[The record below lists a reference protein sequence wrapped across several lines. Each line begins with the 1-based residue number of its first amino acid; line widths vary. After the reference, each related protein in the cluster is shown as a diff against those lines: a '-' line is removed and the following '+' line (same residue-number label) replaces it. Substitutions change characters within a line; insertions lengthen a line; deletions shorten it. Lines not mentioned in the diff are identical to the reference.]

1 MPFFDELELL
11 PDDPILSIP
20 KAFAEDPRPEKVNLG
35 IGAYKTAE
43 GLPLVLTAVKKAEVQ
58 IIQKNLNKEYLP
70 IEGDTEF
77 LNYGLQL
84 LFGPLLYQKIAPH
97 LFTAQTVGDSGALR
111 IAGEFFARNISRTI
125 FLSQPSWA
133 NHKLIF
139 ERSGLNVGSYPYYD
153 AVNHRFDF
161 TGMSSAIQNM
171 PAGSIILLQG
181 SCHNPSG
188 VDPSIEEWG
197 ELSALVKKQN
207 LIPFFDIAYQGFGV
221 SLDKDAEAIRYFAEQ
236 GHEMAVCYSFS
247 KNFGLYGE
255 RVGFLSILAE
265 RPESVTKIASQIK
278 TTIRSNYSN
287 PPLQGARIVKTI
299 LKSPEL
305 TNEWKIELE
314 NMRERISE
322 MRKALMAALLVKGSD
337 RDFSYFLHQKGL
349 FSFSG
354 LNPEQT
360 LRLRQ
365 EKAIY
370 MPQNGRIN
378 VAGLNTQNMQYV
390 ADSIISVIDPLR

>member
-1 MPFFDELELL
+1 MPFFDDLELL

-20 KAFAEDPRPEKVNLG
+20 IAFAADPRPEKVNLG

-43 GLPLVLTAVKKAEVQ
+43 GLPLVLTSVKKAEVQ

-70 IEGDTEF
+70 IEGDAEF

-84 LFGPLLYQKIAPH
+84 LFGASLYQKLAPH
-97 LFTAQTVGDSGALR
+97 LFATQTVGDSGALR

-125 FLSQPSWA
+125 FLSQPSWT

-153 AVNHRFDF
+153 SVSHRFDID
-161 TGMSSAIQNM
+161 GMSAAIQNM
-171 PAGSIILLQG
+171 PPGSILLLQG
-181 SCHNPSG
+181 CCHNPSG
-188 VDPSIEEWG
+188 VDPSIEEWK
-197 ELSALVKKQN
+197 ELSPLVKKQN
-207 LIPFFDIAYQGFGV
+207 LIPFFDLAYQGFGE
-221 SLDKDAEAIRYFAEQ
+221 SLDKDAEPIRYFAEQ
-236 GHEMAVCYSFS
+236 GHEMVVCYSFS

-255 RVGFLSILAE
+255 RVGFLSILADH
-265 RPESVTKIASQIK
+265 PASIPKIASQIK

-287 PPLQGARIVKTI
+287 PPLHGVRIVKTI

-305 TNEWKIELE
+305 SAEWKIELE
-314 NMRERISE
+314 NMRDRICE
-322 MRKALMAALLVKGSD
+322 MRKALVAALLVKEHG
-337 RDFSYFLHQKGL
+337 RDFSFLLQQRGL

-360 LRLRQ
+360 QRLRE
-365 EKAIY
+365 EKGIY

-378 VAGLNTQNMQYV
+378 VAGLNTQNLEYV
-390 ADSIISVIDPLR
+390 AESIISVI